1 MTDPLRVGLAFLV
14 GATASLVA
22 APTLDDAR
30 QALKDGQVQVAIY
43 KLSQNDKKWGNATDQ
58 AAADLLLGEALIAA
72 GRYEESV
79 TKLSRLANGNPAAK
93 FLLAESYSALG
104 EPEKAQPLYV
114 ALAALP
120 EYASRAAVGQAR
132 VLRQLWRSREAVA
145 VLKARSKA
153 APGDEAVAIE
163 LAEQLLDS
171 GDPAAASA
179 AMSGLQSVS
188 ARANYLRGRILL
200 AQGEPAQARAVFDTI
215 TSCPGRLAAGLAIAR
230 AESELQLKEPAEAE
244 KILESFIEEKSFLPG
259 LAEVFAALDHVYA
272 AQTSASSTELR
283 RWSDDS
289 SKALRAGYAL
299 FYLARN
305 ESRTGNASRGRDLY
319 AEFLAKYPENPLG
332 LDARAE
338 LAASLLAEGQASQAL
353 TLLESDSGGRAA
365 FLRGRAQAALGQYKA
380 AGASFLDAGEEVPLE
395 REALAN
401 AALCTMLSGVPD
413 EKNEAVARLR
423 ALPSG
428 AAVLDRF
435 EFLSA
440 MHLAAQRSPSAAA
453 RLAAIADSASPHAA
467 QARLALAEWDAA
479 LLDYSGAKAQLRRVS
494 TQDGSS
500 PVVQERAAALAV
512 FVADN
517 GAPEAE
523 AEVKRLAE
531 DFLKAYPESTFAP
544 EIHMKLGEM
553 YFRRGDYL
561 AARGEFVDVA
571 EKFPDSPLA
580 EKAVFLTA
588 RAMERSMD
596 PKTMLEA
603 IGLYESVAAKG
614 GTLAA
619 RARLAQAM
627 LFNALKKPKDA
638 LGVFDKILASKP
650 DAELRATALTEAGE
664 TLLAEGDKDPANY
677 QRAIAAWKQLT
688 DDPTTSRMWSNQAW
702 FRIGTAYEK
711 LNQPDAA
718 LDAYYTVISRGPQ
731 DPKGGGEP
739 EYFWYYKS
747 GFEAG
752 TLLQEKKLYKEAIA
766 VYEKIS
772 AVDGPRA
779 GEAAERIKK
788 LRLENFIWED

>member
-1 MTDPLRVGLAFLV
+1 MKDSLRIGLAVFV
-14 GATASLVA
+14 GAA
-22 APTLDDAR
+22 ATSFGVSPLDDAR
-30 QALKDGQVQVAIY
+30 QALSDGQVQVAIY
-43 KLSQNDKKWGNATDQ
+43 KLSQNDRKWGNAADQ
-58 AAADLLLGEALIAA
+58 AAADLLLAEALIAA

-79 TKLSRLANGNPAAK
+79 SRLSRLANGNPAAK
-93 FLLAESYSALG
+93 LLLAEAYAALE
-104 EPEKAQPLYV
+104 EPEKALPLYV
-114 ALAALP
+114 ALASLP
-120 EYASRAAVGQAR
+120 DYASRAAVGQSRA
-132 VLRQLWRSREAVA
+132 LKQMWRSRDAIA
-145 VLKARSKA
+145 VLKARAKA
-153 APGDEAVAIE
+153 APKDEAVELE
-163 LAEQLLDS
+163 LAEQSLDA
-171 GDPAAASA
+171 GDPAAAGA
-179 AMSGLQSVS
+179 ALSGLQGLS
-188 ARANYLRGRILL
+188 ARANYLRGRVLL
-200 AQGEPAQARAVFDTI
+200 EQGEPAQARAVFDSI
-215 TSCPGRLAAGLAIAR
+215 TSCPGRLAAGLAIAK
-230 AESELQLKEPAEAE
+230 AASELQLKEPAEAE
-244 KILESFIEEKSFLPG
+244 KILESFIEEKPFLPG
-259 LAEVFAALDHVYA
+259 LAEVFAALDRVYA
-272 AQTSASSTELR
+272 AQSSASSTELR

-289 SKALRAGYAL
+289 NNALRAGYAL

-305 ESRTGNASRGRDLY
+305 ETRTGNAGRGQELY
-319 AEFLAKYPENPLG
+319 SEFLAKYPGNPLG
-332 LDARAE
+332 LEARAE
-338 LAASLLAEGQASQAL
+338 LAAALLVEGHPGQAL
-353 TLLESDSGGRAA
+353 ELLESESGGRAS
-365 FLRGRAQAALGQYKA
+365 FLRGRALAALGQYKE
-380 AGASFLDAGEEVPLE
+380 AGASFLDAAEDSAFE

-401 AALCTMLSGVPD
+401 AALCTMLAGVPD
-413 EKNEAVARLR
+413 DKNEAVVRLR
-423 ALPSG
+423 ALPGG

-440 MHLAAQRSPSAAA
+440 MHLAAKRDPAAAA
-453 RLAAIADSASPHAA
+453 RLAAIADSTSPHAA
-467 QARLALAEWDAA
+467 QARLALAEWDAST
-479 LLDYSGAKAQLRRVS
+479 LDLPAAKAQLQRVS
-494 TQDGSS
+494 KQDGAN
-500 PVVQERAAALAV
+500 PVVQERAAALSV
-512 FVADN
+512 FVADS

-531 DFLKAYPESTFAP
+531 EFLKTYPDSTFAP

-596 PKTMLEA
+596 PKTMFEA

-614 GTLAA
+614 GMLAP

-664 TLLAEGDKDPANY
+664 TLFAEGDSDPSNY

-688 DDPTTSRMWSNQAW
+688 DDPAVSRMWSNQAW

-731 DPKGGGEP
+731 DAKSGGEP

-752 TLLQEKKLYKEAIA
+752 QILEDRKLYKEAIA

-779 GEAAERIKK
+779 GEATERIKK
-788 LRLENFIWED
+788 LRLANFIWED